1 MLLLTMLVTLTQT
14 AGVDIVATAPIL
26 SAEEHGVFSIHCQA
40 SNLGKTMEVTMYR
53 LIGKNKDIPERL
65 TLEES
70 VKEEVPE
77 RVFLAH
83 RQLIDG
89 SKIYFLTLMDVTRAD
104 QGEYVCKVVDVIG
117 SNPDLPSSS
126 VTIDILYFP
135 SDTDPVCSPIAGQVL
150 VEAGKELVLNCSS
163 EIGNPV
169 VTIQWT
175 KSRTDKV
182 MDSKTVAGS
191 DIAYSEL
198 RISPTS
204 ADNGAVFM
212 CTISS
217 SEFPDKSSSC
227 HIGPIIVTGG
237 TTESLPDIGH
247 IPDDG
252 QEEVTQKPP
261 SGIENRPK
269 NASSSD
275 IVKRCKSV
283 CDNKDLFHWVI
294 TTVICGLIALI
305 FLIISI
311 VLFIKYHLSS
321 QLNSEEHYMPA
332 RNPRAEDIYTELE
345 GRMGENSVVFM
356 KLQKPIAPEQGI
368 AIQR

>member
-1 MLLLTMLVTLTQT
+1 MLLLTMFVSFTQ
-14 AGVDIVATAPIL
+14 AEGVDIVASAPIP
-26 SAEEHGVFSIHCQA
+26 SAEEHGVFSVHCQV
-40 SNLGKTMEVTMYR
+40 SNLVDTMEVTMYR
-53 LIGKNKDIPERL
+53 LIGKNKDIVERL
-65 TLEES
+65 TLGDGVTEG
-70 VKEEVPE
+70 VPE

-83 RQLIDG
+83 RQLMDG

-117 SNPDLPSSS
+117 SIPNLPSSS

-135 SDTDPVCSPIAGQVL
+135 SDTDPLCSPVAGQVL

-182 MDSKTVAGS
+182 MDSQTVAGI

-198 RISPTS
+198 RIIPTS

-212 CTISS
+212 CTIAS

-237 TTESLPDIGH
+237 TSGNLPDIEH

-252 QEEVTQKPP
+252 QEEVTQKPS
-261 SGIENRPK
+261 SGIDKRPK
-269 NASSSD
+269 NASATD
-275 IVKRCKSV
+275 IVNRCKNV
-283 CDNKDLFHWVI
+283 CENRDLFHWVI

-311 VLFIKYHLSS
+311 VLLIKYHFSS
-321 QLNSEEHYMPA
+321 QLNSEEHYMAA
-332 RNPRAEDIYTELE
+332 RHPRAEDIYTELE